1 MRNKWPKHVG
11 ENRETP
17 TRQTHPDCT
26 HGTQL
31 LKNQLVINAQYT
43 EYEVSNEYVL
53 ISSNRRRFEQG
64 GS

>member
-17 TRQTHPDCT
+17 TRRTHLDCT

-43 EYEVSNEYVL
+43 KYEVSDEYVL

>member
-17 TRQTHPDCT
+17 TRRMHPDRT

-31 LKNQLVINAQYT
+31 LKNKLVINAQYT
-43 EYEVSNEYVL
+43 EYEVSDEYVL
-53 ISSNRRRFEQG
+53 ISSNR
-64 GS
+64 